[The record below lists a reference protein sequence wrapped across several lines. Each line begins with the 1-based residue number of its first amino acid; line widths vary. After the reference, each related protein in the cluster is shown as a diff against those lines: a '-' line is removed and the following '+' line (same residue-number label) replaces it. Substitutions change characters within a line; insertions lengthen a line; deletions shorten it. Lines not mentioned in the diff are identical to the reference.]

1 MEKYKFP
8 TKMGMMILLSVVAMI
23 PGMVSA
29 QQTTEIP
36 EEQVQQVNERVNHDL
51 PWLKE
56 AFTGGEQTGSNSG
69 QGNGNGNGENSGE
82 EEKDDGGLKSQE
94 KGCRF
99 QDIKGHRSE
108 KAIEAL
114 YDQNVI
120 GGRRPC
126 YFDPNAMATRAEAAA
141 VVVRAIEVEVAVEV
155 ETKPFTDTNKNS
167 WSAKYVKAAKDN
179 DIVHGYPD
187 KNYRA
192 EQEVNKVE
200 ALKIVTRA
208 FDSEAAGASDFSEE
222 NIQQLEQIVDID
234 LSQWY
239 GRYVQAGLDEQIID
253 DGTRYLEP
261 ADFISRAELA
271 EMVYQLMLNR
281 EMIKEEENSD

>member
-1 MEKYKFP
+1 MGETIIP
-8 TKMGMMILLSVVAMI
+8 KMGLLALTAI
-23 PGMVSA
+23 ALALPGMVSA
-29 QQTTEIP
+29 QEVTEFNP
-36 EEQVQQVNERVNHDL
+36 SNVQQVNERVNNDL
-51 PWLKE
+51 PWLKD
-56 AFTGGEQTGSNSG
+56 AYTGNDQEVTGG
-69 QGNGNGNGENSGE
+69 QGNGTDGGAGSE
-82 EEKDDGGLKSQE
+82 EEDEDGGLKSQANN
-94 KGCRF
+94 CRF
-99 QDIKGHRSE
+99 RDVKGHRSE

-114 YDQNVI
+114 YDKNVV

-126 YFDPNAMATRAEAAA
+126 YFDPNANATRAEAAA
-141 VVVRAIEVEVAVEV
+141 VVVRAIEVEIPKEAEPI
-155 ETKPFTDTNKNS
+155 PFPDTNKKS
-167 WSAKYVKAAKDN
+167 WNAKYVKAAKDN

-208 FDSEAAGASDFSEE
+208 FESESAGKSDFSEV
-222 NIQQLEQIVDID
+222 NLQQLEEIVDID

-239 GRYVQAGLDEQIID
+239 GRYVQAGLDEQIISEN
-253 DGTRYLEP
+253 TSYLEP

-281 EMIKEEENSD
+281 EMIRLEENPS

>member
-1 MEKYKFP
+1 MEKFRFP
-8 TKMGMMILLSVVAMI
+8 IKMGLMIALSISALA
-23 PGMVSA
+23 PGIVSA
-29 QQTTEIP
+29 QQAEEIP
-36 EEQVQQVNERVNHDL
+36 EIQVQQVNERVNHDL
-51 PWLKE
+51 PWLKD
-56 AFTGGEQTGSNSG
+56 ASSGGNQVGGNN
-69 QGNGNGNGENSGE
+69 NGNNDGGNNSNDE
-82 EEKDDGGLKSQE
+82 DDDGGLKSQS

-99 QDIKGHRSE
+99 QDVKGHRSE

-126 YFDPNAMATRAEAAA
+126 YFDPDATATRAEAAA
-141 VVVRAIEVEVAVEV
+141 VVVRAIEVEIPTTVE
-155 ETKPFTDTNKNS
+155 EKPFPDTNKKS
-167 WSAKYVKAAKDN
+167 WNAKYVKAAKDN

-208 FDSEAAGASDFSEE
+208 FGSEAAGESDFSEE
-222 NIQQLEQIVDID
+222 NIRRLEQIMDID

-261 ADFISRAELA
+261 AGFISRAELA
-271 EMVYQLMLNR
+271 EMVYQLMQNR
-281 EMIKEEENSD
+281 KLIRTEDNSS